1 MSLGRFILTV
11 LLASMLA
18 GCASTAA
25 RDRTTAEPVA
35 HNGAPTVQ
43 RSITPAAGQAGN
55 EASLPPRAR
64 KRPEITAKPSQV
76 AIEGTRPL
84 KKPDSGA
91 SPVETVSIAKNS
103 TPDPTGTTQM
113 PQTGAG
119 DDRVTGVD
127 GLKASPGEAT
137 SAAGGIEEPDAISGN
152 TPAQAMVSDDRPPFS
167 GAGGADNGEAPT
179 VASPPDAATDVARVP
194 RTSTGDDGVDGPK
207 TSPGEATL
215 AAGAIEGPGGISG
228 SAPAQAMVS
237 DDRPAFSGAG
247 SADNG
252 AAPAV
257 VSPPDAAGEQADS
270 PRIAMLSPG
279 SKAGDR
285 SKVADLPKPP
295 SFGERSLD
303 CDVIELMGKSIG
315 RRHIRGEPR

>member
-103 TPDPTGTTQM
+103 TPVPTGTTQM

-127 GLKASPGEAT
+127 GLKTSPGEAT

-179 VASPPDAATDVARVP
+179 
-194 RTSTGDDGVDGPK
+194 
-207 TSPGEATL
+207 
-215 AAGAIEGPGGISG
+215 
-228 SAPAQAMVS
+228 
-237 DDRPAFSGAG
+237 
-247 SADNG
+247 
-252 AAPAV
+252 V

-315 RRHIRGEPR
+315 QRHIRGEPR